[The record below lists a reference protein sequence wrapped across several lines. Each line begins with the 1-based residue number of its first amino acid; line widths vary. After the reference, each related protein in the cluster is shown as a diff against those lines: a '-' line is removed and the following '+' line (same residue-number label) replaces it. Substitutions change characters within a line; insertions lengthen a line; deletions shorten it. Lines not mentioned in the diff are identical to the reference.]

1 MPDMKIAVDAMGGD
15 DAPAVVLEGV
25 AAALAER
32 DGFEVVL
39 TGPADVVEPFAASHE
54 RVAARACSE
63 TIGMGEHG
71 AQAVRKKKDSSI
83 VVGCDLVR
91 DGVAQGFFS
100 AGSTGAC
107 MAAATLR
114 MGRVRGVRR
123 PAIVSI
129 IPSPAAKTVMCDI
142 GANADCKPEYL
153 VQFAQMG
160 RVFAQAML
168 GVEDPRVGLLNIGA
182 EEEKGSEFAQAC
194 HKLMAEQVPGFAGNA
209 EGRAVALGG
218 FDVIVTDGFTGN
230 VVIKSFEGVGMAL
243 LSALKDTLTDS
254 PKHKLGALLVKDGLA
269 RLKAEISADEYGAA
283 QLLGVRG
290 VCMIGH
296 GSSSAKA
303 VKNGILATV
312 SAVSQDLPVRLA
324 RALEAPAGPGS
335 SPAGPSAPAP
345 SPDDD
350 AMSGG
355 RARFASFPSLAA
367 SASPASPAASEG
379 GE

>member
-1 MPDMKIAVDAMGGD
+1 MPDMRIAVDAMGGD

-39 TGPADVVEPFAASHE
+39 AGPADVVEPFAAAHG

-63 TIGMGEHG
+63 AIGMGEHG
-71 AQAVRKKKDSSI
+71 ATAVRKKKDSSI

-91 DGVAQGFFS
+91 DGETQGFFS

-107 MAAATLR
+107 MAAATLH
-114 MGRVRGVRR
+114 MGRIKGVRR
-123 PAIVSI
+123 PAIVSV
-129 IPSPAAKTVMCDI
+129 IPSPAAKTVLCDI

-160 RVFAQAML
+160 RVFAQVML
-168 GVEDPRVGLLNIGA
+168 GVDEPRVGLLNIGA
-182 EEEKGSEFAQAC
+182 EDEKGSEFAQAC
-194 HKLMAEQVPGFAGNA
+194 HKLMRERVPGFSGNA

-230 VVIKSFEGVGMAL
+230 IVVKSFEGVGTAL
-243 LSALKDTLTDS
+243 LGALKDVLTDS

-303 VKNGILATV
+303 VKNGVLAT
-312 SAVSQDLPVRLA
+312 AVAVEQGLPARLA
-324 RALEAPAGPGS
+324 EALTAAV
-335 SPAGPSAPAP
+335 APSALPGGMTEPA
-345 SPDDD
+345 
-350 AMSGG
+350 AM
-355 RARFASFPSLAA
+355 
-367 SASPASPAASEG
+367 PASPADVDAIPPSPANPGAAFSSSAAFEG